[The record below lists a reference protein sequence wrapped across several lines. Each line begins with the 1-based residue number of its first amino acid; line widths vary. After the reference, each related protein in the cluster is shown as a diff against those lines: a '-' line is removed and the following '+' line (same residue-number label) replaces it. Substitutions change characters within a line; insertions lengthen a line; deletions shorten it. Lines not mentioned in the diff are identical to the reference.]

1 MICMRKVNLKD
12 AKGEIYYSL
21 TMDSEEEL
29 SIKKKLKDQ
38 AIYNLLFL
46 SKEYTSRDDAFDFIE
61 FSSIDNY
68 GKIFFLELDTYKFI
82 NDENVFCDKN
92 ISTFIEINRGF
103 SELVKPDWDEEILRR
118 NGPWGL
124 LRVKA
129 RNFLDHLGIPYK
141 EINLDHFIE
150 QNGIG

>member
-118 NGPWGL
+118 NET
-124 LRVKA
+124 
-129 RNFLDHLGIPYK
+129 LGVTK
-141 EINLDHFIE
+141 S
-150 QNGIG
+150 